1 MKRCVPVKKET
12 HVSKT
17 VRFSKH
23 KRHHFDTIF
32 LTGSKL
38 PGSRLTLFFSKLKV
52 KGSYR
57 LNHNCLPWL
66 SEMVILGCYNTVRT
80 ELLEDLVLYVF
91 SGFINKSSVLCI
103 GLSLYN
109 NFHSFF
115 RNSLLSFLSLSLSF
129 SLSLS
134 VCVFHS
140 LLLIL
145 RHCQTL
151 QAQNL
156 TWYQSHRSMASTTL
170 TKSS

>member
-1 MKRCVPVKKET
+1 MC
-12 HVSKT
+12 
-17 VRFSKH
+17 FSKH
-23 KRHHFDTIF
+23 KRHRFNTIF

-38 PGSRLTLFFSKLKV
+38 PSSRLTLFFPKLKV

-57 LNHNCLPWL
+57 LNHNCLPGL
-66 SEMVILGCYNTVRT
+66 SEMVILGCYSTIRT
-80 ELLEDLVLYVF
+80 ELREDLVLYVF
-91 SGFINKSSVLCI
+91 SGSINKSSVLCI
-103 GLSLYN
+103 GLSLYI

-115 RNSLLSFLSLSLSF
+115 RNSLLSSLSLSLS
-129 SLSLS
+129 L
-134 VCVFHS
+134 FHS

-156 TWYQSHRSMASTTL
+156 TWYQRHRSMASTTL

>member
-1 MKRCVPVKKET
+1 M
-12 HVSKT
+12 
-17 VRFSKH
+17 RFSKH
-23 KRHHFDTIF
+23 KRHRFNTIF

-38 PGSRLTLFFSKLKV
+38 PSSRLTLFFPKLKV

-57 LNHNCLPWL
+57 LNHNYLPGL
-66 SEMVILGCYNTVRT
+66 SEMVILGCYNIVRT

-91 SGFINKSSVLCI
+91 SVSINKSSVLCI

-115 RNSLLSFLSLSLSF
+115 RNSLLSSLSLSLS
-129 SLSLS
+129 LSL
-134 VCVFHS
+134 FHS

-170 TKSS
+170 TESS

>member
-1 MKRCVPVKKET
+1 MKRCIPVKKET

-23 KRHHFDTIF
+23 KHHHFDTIF

-38 PGSRLTLFFSKLKV
+38 PSSRLTLFFPKLKV

-66 SEMVILGCYNTVRT
+66 SKMVILGCYNTVRI

-91 SGFINKSSVLCI
+91 SGSINNSSVLCI

-109 NFHSFF
+109 NFHSFSEILF
-115 RNSLLSFLSLSLSF
+115 YLLSF

-134 VCVFHS
+134 LFHS
-140 LLLIL
+140 LLLTL
-145 RHCQTL
+145 RHYQTL
-151 QAQNL
+151 PSSN
-156 TWYQSHRSMASTTL
+156 SHMVS
-170 TKSS
+170 KP